1 MAHAV
6 RLLLFLLKF
15 PFCAFMYFEK
25 RLEHLLINLNEIK
38 ENIIIPLMI
47 LRWPRGFWFSANFM
61 TIIRL
66 FIGLA
71 VLYPIARIWG
81 FEGNYLILVFLG
93 IAAVTDLI
101 DGPIARATRTTSRFG
116 SLLDKLADKALVVPI
131 GVYQFS
137 YIDPT
142 LAAWSVFG
150 AIFVT
155 YTAISQYYQGR
166 EVPENIFGKYATVL
180 YCLAIILPIWRET
193 WWLARI
199 VGWRG
204 FWLGFA
210 SAIYNFRRYFG
221 ISDQRDS

>member
-1 MAHAV
+1 MIS
-6 RLLLFLLKF
+6 LLLTVLMF
-15 PFCAFMYFEK
+15 PFRAFMYFEK
-25 RLEHLLINLNEIK
+25 RLERLLIKINEIK

-47 LRWPRGFWFSANFM
+47 LRWPRSFWFSADFM
-61 TIIRL
+61 TTIRL
-66 FIGLA
+66 LIGLA
-71 VLYPIARIWG
+71 VLYPMARIWG
-81 FEGNYLILVFLG
+81 FEGNYLILFFLG
-93 IAAVTDLI
+93 IAALTDLI

-116 SLLDKLADKALVVPI
+116 SLLDKLSDKALVVPI
-131 GVYQFS
+131 GVYEFS

-142 LAAWSVFG
+142 LAAWSVVG

-155 YTAISQYYQGR
+155 YTAISQYLQGR
-166 EVPENIFGKYATVL
+166 TVPENIFGKYATMF

-199 VGWRG
+199 VGWGG

-210 SAIYNFRRYFG
+210 SALYNFRRYFG